1 MSNSKFN
8 SELYQEILEDN
19 GCQYQDDIQSDM
31 FENYMC
37 DYLK

>member
-8 SELYQEILEDN
+8 PKLYQEILSDN
-19 GCQYQDDIQSDM
+19 GCQYDDDIYNEM

-37 DYLK
+37 DYL